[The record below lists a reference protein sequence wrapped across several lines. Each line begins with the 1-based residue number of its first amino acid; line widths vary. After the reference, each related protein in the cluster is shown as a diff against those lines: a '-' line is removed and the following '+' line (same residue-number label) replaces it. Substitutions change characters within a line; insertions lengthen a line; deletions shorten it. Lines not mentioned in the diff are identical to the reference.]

1 MTTTLINCRQ
11 LKLENQTWSKQ
22 SARELHCS
30 SKWLKPAKNKLTWCD
45 FTNFSEQVLANSLD
59 LRFRSFYALHIQN
72 LLNCYQPKHNQS
84 VSRILW
90 ISFLADFCYLAELCA
105 SSAVPPPIWRK
116 KNTRA
121 NKAALLL
128 SCRPLELTTQWMKS
142 FKISAI
148 KKPNCSMCNN
158 VYLG

>member
-22 SARELHCS
+22 SARELHS
-30 SKWLKPAKNKLTWCD
+30 SFKRLKPAKNKLTWCD
-45 FTNFSEQVLANSLD
+45 FTNFSEQVSANSLV
-59 LRFRSFYALHIQN
+59 LRFRSFYALPFQS
-72 LLNCYQPKHNQS
+72 LLNCCQPKHNQS

-90 ISFLADFCYLAELCA
+90 ISFLAYFCYLAQLCT

-128 SCRPLELTTQWMKS
+128 SCRPVELNTQWMKS
-142 FKISAI
+142 FHISTI
-148 KKPNCSMCNN
+148 KKPNYSM
-158 VYLG
+158 LG